1 MPATAASESP
11 STAPDLR
18 AFYESSLRPYLAAQD
33 SRVRATQ
40 RNRWLVLVLGVA
52 VAATIIAWA
61 WESGSDSE
69 FGPMAGFGL
78 AAISIGY
85 FWFAKAGL
93 ADDLRHELMGRLA
106 KFLGLRY
113 EPAAAGFDLEP
124 FALLGLAG
132 ADKVRRS
139 DRVFG
144 EVGGLA
150 VDMMAVKLADK
161 SSTGTGNQRH
171 TRTTERFSG
180 LLISVEDPAPPGVLF
195 RLVPP
200 ASATTRN
207 MLRGFSIVTHSQS
220 PDQPLPSADELQAK
234 LAAGPEGAP
243 TTPTGDAALD
253 ARFELHAAAADI
265 PAALA
270 RLDTPT
276 RAALL
281 DIAAIFGG
289 GPVSVGFD
297 GGEILLAFVTEQ
309 RFEIGPLRPPMAEI
323 ERVQHL
329 ADQMGVLGVIVERLR
344 AGQNPAGTD

>member
-1 MPATAASESP
+1 MASTSGPDSP
-11 STAPDLR
+11 STAPELR
-18 AFYESSLRPYLAAQD
+18 AFYESTLGPYLAAQD
-33 SRVRATQ
+33 SRVGTTL
-40 RNRWLVLVLGVA
+40 RNRWLVLIFGLAIA
-52 VAATIIAWA
+52 VAIVAWA
-61 WESGSDSE
+61 WQSGSDSE

-93 ADDLRHELMGRLA
+93 ADDLRHELMGRIA

-150 VDMMAVKLADK
+150 VDMMAVKLADE

-171 TRTTERFSG
+171 TKATERFSG

-200 ASATTRN
+200 AGATTRN
-207 MLRGFSIVTHSQS
+207 MLRGFSIVAHSQS
-220 PDQPLPSADELQAK
+220 ADQPLPSAAELQAR
-234 LAAGPEGAP
+234 LAAGPEAAP
-243 TTPTGDAALD
+243 PTPTGDSAFD
-253 ARFELHAAAADI
+253 ARF
-265 PAALA
+265 
-270 RLDTPT
+270 
-276 RAALL
+276 
-281 DIAAIFGG
+281 
-289 GPVSVGFD
+289 
-297 GGEILLAFVTEQ
+297 
-309 RFEIGPLRPPMAEI
+309 
-323 ERVQHL
+323 
-329 ADQMGVLGVIVERLR
+329 
-344 AGQNPAGTD
+344 

>member
-1 MPATAASESP
+1 MVSTPDAQTPSP
-11 STAPDLR
+11 APDLR
-18 AFYESSLRPYLAAQD
+18 AFYESTLQPYLAAQD
-33 SRVRATQ
+33 SRVRATL
-40 RNRWLVLVLGVA
+40 RNRWLVLILGLA
-52 VAATIIAWA
+52 IAAAIFTWS
-61 WESGSDSE
+61 WGGDSE

-78 AAISIGY
+78 ALVSIGY

-93 ADDLRHELMGRLA
+93 ADDLRHELMGRIA

-113 EPAAAGFDLEP
+113 EPAAQGFDLEP

-132 ADKVRRS
+132 ADKVKRS

-150 VDMMAVKLADK
+150 VDMMAAKLADE

-171 TRTTERFSG
+171 TKTTERFSG

-200 ASATTRN
+200 AGAPTRN
-207 MLRGFSIVTHSQS
+207 MLRGFSIVAHSQS
-220 PDQPLPSADELQAK
+220 ADQPLPSAAELQAR
-234 LAAGPEGAP
+234 LAAGPEAAP
-243 TTPTGDAALD
+243 PTPTGDSAFD
-253 ARFELHAAAADI
+253 ARFELHATATDL
-265 PAALA
+265 PAALR
-270 RLDTPT
+270 RLDAAT

-323 ERVQHL
+323 GRVQHL
-329 ADQMGVLGVIVERLR
+329 ADQMGILAVIAEKLR
-344 AGQNPAGTD
+344 TGRESVAAD